1 MKTAKLGEFVMV
13 FVTIYFETRVSQTRV
28 SQITVQIRITTEIE

>member
-13 FVTIYFETRVSQTRV
+13 FVTIYFETNYGANTDNNRN
-28 SQITVQIRITTEIE
+28 

>member
-13 FVTIYFETRVSQTRV
+13 FVTIYFETRVSKHLEA
-28 SQITVQIRITTEIE
+28 QIMVQIRITTEIE